1 MLRSRHGSPN
11 GVGDHPSGP
20 SHPRASAATD
30 RGIAVKIGILALQG
44 AVGAHRRHLERLGAA
59 TTEVRVPDDVCGID
73 AIVLPG
79 GESTTMTRLI
89 DTSGLRDALGEALA
103 AGMPALATC
112 AGMILLA
119 REVLDGRPDQWSFG
133 VLGVAVRRNAYGSQI
148 ASFEADLEIPLLG
161 PPAFRGVFIRAP
173 VVEALDP
180 DVEVLAVHEGKPVL
194 CRRGRIVAAS
204 FHPELTDDP
213 RIHSLFLGLVERGG
227 S

>member
-1 MLRSRHGSPN
+1 MK
-11 GVGDHPSGP
+11 V
-20 SHPRASAATD
+20 
-30 RGIAVKIGILALQG
+30 GILALQG

-73 AIVLPG
+73 AIVMPG

-89 DTSGLRDALGEALA
+89 DTSGLRSVLSEALV
-103 AGMPALATC
+103 AGMPVLATC

-133 VLGVAVRRNAYGSQI
+133 VLGVTVRRNAYGSQI
-148 ASFEADLEIPLLG
+148 ASFEADLEIPVLG
-161 PPAFRGVFIRAP
+161 PPPFRGVFIRAP
-173 VVEALDP
+173 VVEAVEP
-180 DVEVLAVHEGKPVL
+180 EVEVLATYEGRPVL
-194 CRRGRIVAAS
+194 CRRGPTVAAS

-213 RIHSLFLGLVERGG
+213 RIHSLFLELIERGG